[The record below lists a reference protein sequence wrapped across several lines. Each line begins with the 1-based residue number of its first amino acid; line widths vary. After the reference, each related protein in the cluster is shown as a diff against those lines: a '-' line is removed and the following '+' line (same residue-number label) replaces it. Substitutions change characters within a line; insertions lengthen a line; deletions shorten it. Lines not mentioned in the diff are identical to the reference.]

1 MRVFYLCLL
10 VTYMGCAYWLG
21 GSGTPVSTAELER
34 YIDALSSNN
43 EARGRDS
50 SKVTVWM
57 RDLAKSDDGA
67 EFFMVN
73 LIKYRKQALYPSDS
87 QWVNDDDP
95 MAADARYA
103 EGVIKLLLKR
113 GSLPLFISS
122 VRGKFVN
129 DVEEHN
135 WDTVAIVRYRSVRDM
150 LDMMVEMSSTDLASH
165 KWASIEKTHV
175 FPVKREFSLFFLRS
189 ALALLFVIVAIIAT
203 LIRKRYQRN
212 HHLP

>member
-10 VTYMGCAYWLG
+10 VTYMSCVYWLG
-21 GSGTPVSTAELER
+21 GSGKPVSTAELER
-34 YIDALSSNN
+34 YIEALSSNN
-43 EARGRDS
+43 EEKGVDS
-50 SKVTVWM
+50 SKPTAWM
-57 RDLAKSDDGA
+57 RELAKSDDGA

-87 QWVNDDDP
+87 ECSNDDDP

-103 EGVIKLLLKR
+103 EGVIKLLIKR

-122 VRGKFVN
+122 VKGKFIN

-150 LDMMVEMSSTDLASH
+150 LDMMVEMSSTDLARH

-175 FPVKREFSLFFLRS
+175 FPVKREYSLFFLRS
-189 ALALLFVIVAIIAT
+189 ALALLFLMVAVIAT

-212 HHLP
+212 HHLL